1 MANIESW
8 GITEK
13 GFYCPTEAEILAEK
27 IKYAKELFGEDIS
40 VSEKTPLGKL
50 LRIDAAHEQKLFET
64 AECVYYSFS
73 PVTATGVSLDRALAF
88 IRASRNPATSAKHL
102 IRVYGD
108 KDYEIKAGE
117 LFRSRA
123 GVVFYA
129 TESKVIDTPQTEDE
143 DNMLYYTE
151 ICVQCT
157 TPGEF
162 GNVSNISDTVNVN
175 THISS
180 IQYVKQLTTGEN
192 TESDAAARERYNT
205 IIDGLGSNTISSII
219 ANVMR
224 VNGVHACIIKNNI
237 TDEDIE
243 ISEDL
248 ILKSATY
255 AVIVYADRSLAE
267 KIAEAIFEKQPFGIL
282 QSGLEVVTVMDVAG
296 EYHNVKFS
304 FVEEKAA
311 DITVKCTITSEF
323 SADGKEQ
330 IADNIKEYVNNLA
343 IGRPLIYSHLFKEIH
358 SVAGVDDV
366 TELTINGATSNI
378 TVSDIE
384 IIKAG
389 EITITTTE
397 V

>member
-1 MANIESW
+1 MANMDLW
-8 GITEK
+8 GVTDK

-50 LRIDAAHEQKLFET
+50 LRIDAAHEHKLFET
-64 AECVYYSFS
+64 AEGVYYSFS
-73 PVTATGVSLDRALAF
+73 PATATGVSLDRALAF

-117 LFRSRA
+117 LFRSSA

-129 TESKVIDTPQTEDE
+129 TSNSAINTPQSEDE
-143 DNMLYYTE
+143 DNMLYYAD
-151 ICVQCT
+151 IAVQCT
-157 TPGEF
+157 TPGEM
-162 GNVSNISDTVNVN
+162 GNVSNIDRTVNVN
-175 THISS
+175 TRISS
-180 IQYVKQLTTGEN
+180 VQYIKQLAAGEN
-192 TESDAAARERYNT
+192 TETDAAARERYDA
-205 IIDGLGSNTISSII
+205 IIDGLGSNTMSSII

-224 VNGVHACIIKNNI
+224 VNGVHTCIIKNNI
-237 TDEDIE
+237 TDEDIA

-248 ILKSATY
+248 ILKSGTY
-255 AVIVYADRSLAE
+255 AVIVYADSSLSE
-267 KIAEAIFEKQPFGIL
+267 KIAEAIFEKQPFGIP
-282 QSGLEVVTVMDVAG
+282 QSGLEVVTVLDIAG

-304 FVEEKAA
+304 FVSEKAT
-311 DITVKCTITSEF
+311 DIYVKCTITSDF
-323 SADGKEQ
+323 TADGKEQ
-330 IADNIKEYVNNLA
+330 IANNIKSYVNNLA
-343 IGRPLIYSHLFKEIH
+343 IGKPLIYSHLFKEIH

-366 TELTINGATSNI
+366 IELTINGSTSNI
-378 TVSDIE
+378 SAADIE

-389 EITITTTE
+389 EITVETTE